1 MSDRN
6 FKKWKP
12 FNSVVP
18 TKALLKQGNAIEVP
32 IHSKDELEDFEE
44 KLKNS
49 LYLKSKIK
57 ITYIEDNT
65 YKVIEDY
72 VIKLDPLKKTVHLSK
87 KTINFRQICDIR

>member
-1 MSDRN
+1 MSDRE

-18 TKALLKQGNAIEVP
+18 TKALLKNDNPVEIP

-49 LYLKSKIK
+49 LYLKSKIE
-57 ITYIEDNT
+57 ITYIENNT
-65 YKVIEDY
+65 YKTIIDY
-72 VIKLDPLKKTVHLSK
+72 VVKLDPLKKNVYLTH
-87 KTINFRQICDIR
+87 KTINFRQICNIK

>member
-1 MSDRN
+1 MSDRD

-18 TKALLKQGNAIEVP
+18 TKALLKRDDTIEVP
-32 IHSKDELEDFEE
+32 ILSKDELEDFEE

-49 LYLKSKIK
+49 LYLKSKIE

-65 YKVIEDY
+65 YKTIKDY
-72 VIKLDPLKKTVHLSK
+72 VVKLDSLKKTVYLSK
-87 KTINFRQICDIR
+87 KTINFRQICKIK